1 MSPIVINTIMKIR
14 DIIKED
20 VDMSWWDEL
29 DGQFNPEV
37 LDYKGKQEKR
47 HKLITKDTDG
57 TPVFT
62 KPVRKAQE
70 PFSNQPK
77 PEANKS
83 AGFAGNVD
91 VQVRAG
97 HLSKEEGEDLLDH
110 D

>member
-1 MSPIVINTIMKIR
+1 MKIR
-14 DIIKED
+14 DIISED

-29 DGQFNPEV
+29 DGKFNPEV

-83 AGFAGNVD
+83 PGFAGNVD
-91 VQVRAG
+91 LRVRTG